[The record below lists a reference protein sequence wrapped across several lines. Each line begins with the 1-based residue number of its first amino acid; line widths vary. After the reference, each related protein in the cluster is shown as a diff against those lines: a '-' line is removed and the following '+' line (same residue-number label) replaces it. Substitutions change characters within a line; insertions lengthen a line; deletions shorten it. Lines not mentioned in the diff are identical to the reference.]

1 MNLIFITV
9 AIPAPRTLNT
19 QDMPLI
25 SSMQLLYGTILYQYT
40 VMLIAMEANVNFC
53 MLFTII
59 PQIATTGTADR
70 TY

>member
-1 MNLIFITV
+1 
-9 AIPAPRTLNT
+9 
-19 QDMPLI
+19 MPLI